1 MVHWTSFYMQ
11 FDMFPVKRNESDD
24 ESFKWAVGLLQKGR
38 VVFMS
43 AGRNLEN
50 MIREIPPRAHAGFVR
65 LAQEAD
71 CPVVPIAVAGLREV
85 LPPGAKFP
93 RFVKVTANVG
103 KEIRFKKVNANL
115 KNRDKLQEQATQ
127 AMKAIY
133 QLKDNLLAKYN

>member
-1 MVHWTSFYMQ
+1 
-11 FDMFPVKRNESDD
+11 MFPVKRDESDD
-24 ESFKWAVGLLQKGR
+24 QSFKWALSLLKKGR
-38 VVFMS
+38 VVFMVPK
-43 AGRNLEN
+43 GTRKYEPGN
-50 MIREIPPRAHAGFVR
+50 PPRAQTGFVR

-71 CPVVPIAVAGLREV
+71 CLVVSIAVAGTREV

-103 KEIRFKKVNANL
+103 KEIRFEKVNANL

-133 QLKDNLLAKYN
+133 QLKDNLLTKYN

>member
-1 MVHWTSFYMQ
+1 MQ

-38 VVFMS
+38 VVF
-43 AGRNLEN
+43 
-50 MIREIPPRAHAGFVR
+50 
-65 LAQEAD
+65 
-71 CPVVPIAVAGLREV
+71 IAVAGLREV

-103 KEIRFKKVNANL
+103 KGIRFKKVNANL